1 MEEREELMF
10 YTLWARCDEMSLF
23 LSRWGRAVFWKTRRK
38 RRLQGVQEYET
49 LTQPSGLGRSAAT
62 VNHSIGRQKRMPS
75 PWQCSLRITRETSNP
90 DPEKVM

>member
-1 MEEREELMF
+1 
-10 YTLWARCDEMSLF
+10 MSLF

-62 VNHSIGRQKRMPS
+62 VNHSIGRQK
-75 PWQCSLRITRETSNP
+75 
-90 DPEKVM
+90 